1 MMPIKFLFFFS
12 LDLHIFSP
20 QVFGTDPTGFG
31 CLFIKNSVIQN
42 LHNSSRARGVGMV
55 RIIPTGPLNSPAKQQ
70 QERLSSLDAPE
81 LLSEETDDLYV
92 DAADYY
98 VEPVSSFSG
107 PLKQSFLDNLK
118 EHAILDRITASGK
131 EMNIVGFDDGSGRT
145 SVPSEFDDELLDGPH
160 IRESISR
167 SEILE
172 TTTAREGGQQDDF
185 EDLGNH
191 HQGDRFPVVS
201 SRGLL
206 VPPPWTTC
214 YESASRLFFLVF

>member
-1 MMPIKFLFFFS
+1 MPINLFF
-12 LDLHIFSP
+12 LLTIIFFPP

-70 QERLSSLDAPE
+70 QQERVSSSLDAPE

-145 SVPSEFDDELLDGPH
+145 SVPSEFDDEFLDGPH
-160 IRESISR
+160 IKESISR
-167 SEILE
+167 SESLE
-172 TTTAREGGQQDDF
+172 TTTAREGDQQDDF
-185 EDLGNH
+185 EDLGDN
-191 HQGDRFPVVS
+191 HQGDKFPVVS
-201 SRGLL
+201 SRG
-206 VPPPWTTC
+206 
-214 YESASRLFFLVF
+214 